1 MNIYVSIFV
10 AYTAFD
16 SMKLRRGSTA
26 LQYSITICYNNHM
39 NNKIY
44 SISEIKETLNQHK
57 KFFEEKYFVENFLLF
72 GSYAKNQ
79 QTIDSDIDLLVNF
92 KQPIDMFDFIDLQN
106 SLTEI
111 FQKKID
117 LGTVNSL
124 KSFVKNSILSEAI
137 AL

>member
-57 KFFEEKYFVENFLLF
+57 KFFEEKYFVENFCL
-72 GSYAKNQ
+72 KNFA
-79 QTIDSDIDLLVNF
+79 D
-92 KQPIDMFDFIDLQN
+92 
-106 SLTEI
+106 
-111 FQKKID
+111 
-117 LGTVNSL
+117 
-124 KSFVKNSILSEAI
+124 NSIAS
-137 AL
+137 